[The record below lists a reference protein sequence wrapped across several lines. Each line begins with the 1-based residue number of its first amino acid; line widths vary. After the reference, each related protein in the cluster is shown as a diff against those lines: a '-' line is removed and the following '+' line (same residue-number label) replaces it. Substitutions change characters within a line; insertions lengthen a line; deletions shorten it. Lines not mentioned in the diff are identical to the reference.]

1 MNLTRTSVEGLD
13 VARPPSPRVVA
24 AARSIGEQL
33 VAWRKLQGLTALQV
47 AERAGIAR
55 NTLRR
60 IETGD
65 SGVNLQAFLSVARA
79 LGVLDDIVTAT
90 DPYETDLGRARADE
104 ILPKRVRQ

>member
-1 MNLTRTSVEGLD
+1 MS
-13 VARPPSPRVVA
+13 RPVSLRVTT

-33 VAWRKLQGLTALQV
+33 VAWRKLQGLTTVQV
-47 AERAGIAR
+47 ADRAGISR

-65 SGVNLQAFLSVARA
+65 AGVSLQAFLSVARA
-79 LGVLDDIVTAT
+79 LGVLDAVVTAT

-104 ILPKRVRQ
+104 TLPTRVRR